1 MSASELPQGL
11 AAMPT
16 NPLASAMS
24 SMPSSLSTASAHSPA
39 RPTSPATP
47 PAPTTPPSTRRRAAR
62 LPSSRAWLVCGQWA
76 VTLLL
81 CAFLIVPIVMS
92 VLAGLTVNYFQGVA
106 SGLTLR
112 WLVEVWT
119 QYHASVF
126 LSLEVA
132 AATLAVTLVTGV
144 PAGYALARSRT
155 RFSRVVEE
163 LLVLPIALP
172 GLASALA
179 LLVVYGGFTMFRMS
193 VAFIVVGH
201 VVFTLPFMV
210 RAVAAVCAASDLRTL
225 EEGAAS
231 LGASFFQRFFTIVL
245 PNARP
250 GIVAGALAVLTLSI
264 GEFNLTW
271 MLHTPETKTLPV
283 GLADTYASLRIEV
296 GSAYT
301 ILFFI
306 MTMPL
311 LVAMQW
317 LGVDATGM
325 RHVRSLRNG
334 KRNAATPGDADDDT
348 AEPAPTAQAAQ
359 AAPAAPVAQG
369 TPQ

>member
-1 MSASELPQGL
+1 MTAPLSDSIDAGRNLAPRL
-11 AAMPT
+11 AALIAPRRL
-16 NPLASAMS
+16 LA
-24 SMPSSLSTASAHSPA
+24 LGQ
-39 RPTSPATP
+39 
-47 PAPTTPPSTRRRAAR
+47 
-62 LPSSRAWLVCGQWA
+62 WLVTFA
-76 VTLLL
+76 L
-81 CAFLIVPIVMS
+81 CAFLVVPVVMS
-92 VLAGLTVNYFQGVA
+92 VLAGLTVNYFRGVS

-112 WLVEVWT
+112 WLAQVWT
-119 QYHASVF
+119 QYHGSVV
-126 LSLEVA
+126 LSLEIA

-144 PAGYALARSRT
+144 PAAYALARSKT
-155 RFSRVVEE
+155 RLARIVEE

-179 LLVVYGGFTMFRMS
+179 LIVVYGGITAFRMS

-210 RAVAAVCAASDLRTL
+210 RAVAAVAASADLRTL

-231 LGASFFQRFFTIVL
+231 LGATFVQRFFTVVL
-245 PNARP
+245 PNLRP
-250 GIVAGALAVLTLSI
+250 GIVAGALAVVTLSV

-301 ILFFI
+301 ILFFA

-311 LVAMQW
+311 LVAMQR
-317 LGVDATGM
+317 LGGGQGEIM
-325 RHVRSLRNG
+325 RG
-334 KRNAATPGDADDDT
+334 ANAARAGQDKNKNENN
-348 AEPAPTAQAAQ
+348 AE
-359 AAPAAPVAQG
+359 
-369 TPQ
+369 

>member
-1 MSASELPQGL
+1 M
-11 AAMPT
+11 
-16 NPLASAMS
+16 NPLTDTV
-24 SMPSSLSTASAHSPA
+24 PSPA
-39 RPTSPATP
+39 SRPRPRP
-47 PAPTTPPSTRRRAAR
+47 
-62 LPSSRAWLVCGQWA
+62 LPRISSRALLAAGQWL

-81 CAFLIVPIVMS
+81 CAFLIVPVVMS
-92 VLAGLTVNYFQGVA
+92 IVAGLTVNYFKGVS

-112 WLVEVWT
+112 WLAEVWA
-119 QYHASVF
+119 QYNGSVL

-132 AATLAVTLVTGV
+132 ALTLAVTLITGV
-144 PAGYALARSRT
+144 PAGYALARSKT
-155 RFSRVVEE
+155 RAARFIEE

-179 LLVVYGGFTMFRMS
+179 LLVVYGGFTAFRMS
-193 VAFIVVGH
+193 VLFIVVGH

-210 RAVAAVCAASDLRTL
+210 RAVAAICASADLRTL

-231 LGASFFQRFFTIVL
+231 LGATFVQRFLTIVL

-271 MLHTPETKTLPV
+271 MLHTPDTKTLPV
-283 GLADTYASLRIEV
+283 GLADTYASLRIEI

-317 LGVDATGM
+317 FGVDATGQ
-325 RHVRSLRNG
+325 RNTTKPRRPRAANLPNPSSLSDES
-334 KRNAATPGDADDDT
+334 P
-348 AEPAPTAQAAQ
+348 
-359 AAPAAPVAQG
+359 
-369 TPQ
+369 

>member
-1 MSASELPQGL
+1 MNRL
-11 AAMPT
+11 ANAAPADR
-16 NPLASAMS
+16 PLSGFAQ
-24 SMPSSLSTASAHSPA
+24 SL
-39 RPTSPATP
+39 
-47 PAPTTPPSTRRRAAR
+47 APRKLLA
-62 LPSSRAWLVCGQWA
+62 LGQWLVTFGI
-76 VTLLL
+76 
-81 CAFLIVPIVMS
+81 CAFLVVPVVMS
-92 VLAGLTVNYFQGVA
+92 VLAGLTVNYFRGVS

-112 WLVEVWT
+112 WLVQVWQ
-119 QYHASVF
+119 QYHGSVW

-144 PAGYALARSRT
+144 PAAYALARSKT
-155 RFSRVVEE
+155 RWARLVEE

-179 LLVVYGGFTMFRMS
+179 LIVVYGGFTAFRMS
-193 VAFIVVGH
+193 IAFIVVGH

-210 RAVAAVCAASDLRTL
+210 RSVAAVAASADLRTL

-231 LGASFFQRFFTIVL
+231 LGATFAQRFFTVVL
-245 PNARP
+245 PNLKP
-250 GIVAGALAVLTLSI
+250 GIVAGALAVVTLSI

-301 ILFFI
+301 ILFFA

-311 LVAMQW
+311 LVAMQR
-317 LGVDATGM
+317 LGGGQVELMRRADAA
-325 RHVRSLRNG
+325 RQLKG
-334 KRNAATPGDADDDT
+334 KAD
-348 AEPAPTAQAAQ
+348 
-359 AAPAAPVAQG
+359 
-369 TPQ
+369 

>member
-1 MSASELPQGL
+1 MNRL
-11 AAMPT
+11 A
-16 NPLASAMS
+16 NPIRTEPRS
-24 SMPSSLSTASAHSPA
+24 STQT
-39 RPTSPATP
+39 RQ
-47 PAPTTPPSTRRRAAR
+47 PAPRKLLALA
-62 LPSSRAWLVCGQWA
+62 QWF
-76 VTLLL
+76 VTFGL
-81 CAFLIVPIVMS
+81 CAFLVVPVVMS
-92 VLAGLTVNYFQGVA
+92 VLAGLTVNYFRGLS

-112 WLVEVWT
+112 WLAQVWA
-119 QYHASVF
+119 QYHGSVL

-132 AATLAVTLVTGV
+132 AATLAITLVTGV
-144 PAGYALARSRT
+144 PAAYALARSKT
-155 RFSRVVEE
+155 RWARLVEE

-179 LLVVYGGFTMFRMS
+179 LIVVYGGFTAFRMS

-210 RAVAAVCAASDLRTL
+210 RAVAAVAASADLRTL

-231 LGASFFQRFFTIVL
+231 LGATFAQRFFTVVL
-245 PNARP
+245 PNLKP
-250 GIVAGALAVLTLSI
+250 GIVAGALAVVTLSI

-301 ILFFI
+301 ILFFA

-311 LVAMQW
+311 LVAMQR
-317 LGVDATGM
+317 LGGGQVELMRRADAA
-325 RHVRSLRNG
+325 R
-334 KRNAATPGDADDDT
+334 
-348 AEPAPTAQAAQ
+348 Q
-359 AAPAAPVAQG
+359 AQG
-369 TPQ
+369 KADSFSPHFPR

>member
-1 MSASELPQGL
+1 MNSIAHTTNAPQ
-11 AAMPT
+11 MQ
-16 NPLASAMS
+16 
-24 SMPSSLSTASAHSPA
+24 HK
-39 RPTSPATP
+39 
-47 PAPTTPPSTRRRAAR
+47 RAFT
-62 LPSSRAWLVCGQWA
+62 LPSLRAWLAAGQWT

-81 CAFLIVPIVMS
+81 CAFLIVPVVMS
-92 VLAGLTVNYFQGVA
+92 ILAGLTVNYFQGVA

-112 WLVEVWT
+112 WLGVVWT

-126 LSLEVA
+126 LSLEIA
-132 AATLAVTLVTGV
+132 LATLVITLLTGI
-144 PAGYALARSRT
+144 PAGYVLARSE
-155 RFSRVVEE
+155 SRASRIIEE
-163 LLVLPIALP
+163 FLVLPIALP

-193 VAFIVVGH
+193 IAFIVVGH

-210 RAVAAVCAASDLRTL
+210 RAVAAVCASSGLRTL

-231 LGASFFQRFFTIVL
+231 LGASFFQRFITIVL
-245 PNARP
+245 PNVRP
-250 GIVAGALAVLTLSI
+250 GIVAGALAVVTLSI

-283 GLADTYASLRIEV
+283 GLADTYASLRIEI

-317 LGVDATGM
+317 LGVDATGQ
-325 RHVRSLRNG
+325 RNTRQ
-334 KRNAATPGDADDDT
+334 KKARAVDT
-348 AEPAPTAQAAQ
+348 SSSSEDQP
-359 AAPAAPVAQG
+359 
-369 TPQ
+369 

>member
-1 MSASELPQGL
+1 MSGVSKPDNKTSMNSITAPVKQAAKPRAQRFRLPTSRTWL
-11 AAMPT
+11 AA
-16 NPLASAMS
+16 
-24 SMPSSLSTASAHSPA
+24 
-39 RPTSPATP
+39 
-47 PAPTTPPSTRRRAAR
+47 
-62 LPSSRAWLVCGQWA
+62 GQWF

-81 CAFLIVPIVMS
+81 CAFLIVPVVMS
-92 VLAGLTVNYFQGVA
+92 IMAGLTVNYFKGVS

-112 WLVEVWT
+112 WLSEVWT
-119 QYHASVF
+119 QYHGSVF

-132 AATLAVTLVTGV
+132 AATLLITLLTGV
-144 PAGYALARSRT
+144 PAGYVLARSKT
-155 RFSRVVEE
+155 RLSRIIEE
-163 LLVLPIALP
+163 FLVLPIALP

-210 RAVAAVCAASDLRTL
+210 RAVAAVCASSDLRTL

-231 LGASFFQRFFTIVL
+231 LGASFFQRFMTIVL

-271 MLHTPETKTLPV
+271 MLHTPDTKTLPV
-283 GLADTYASLRIEV
+283 GLADTYASLRIEI

-317 LGVDATGM
+317 LGVDATGQ
-325 RHVRSLRNG
+325 RSAG
-334 KRNAATPGDADDDT
+334 KRRTAASRSKPTPT
-348 AEPAPTAQAAQ
+348 S
-359 AAPAAPVAQG
+359 
-369 TPQ
+369 TP

>member
-1 MSASELPQGL
+1 MNSVAHTTNAPQIQHKRAFALPSLRTWL
-11 AAMPT
+11 AA
-16 NPLASAMS
+16 
-24 SMPSSLSTASAHSPA
+24 
-39 RPTSPATP
+39 
-47 PAPTTPPSTRRRAAR
+47 
-62 LPSSRAWLVCGQWA
+62 GQWL

-81 CAFLIVPIVMS
+81 CAFLIVPVVMS
-92 VLAGLTVNYFQGVA
+92 ILAGLTVNYFQGIA
-106 SGLTLR
+106 SGFTLR

-126 LSLEVA
+126 LSLEIA
-132 AATLAVTLVTGV
+132 LATLVITLLTGV
-144 PAGYALARSRT
+144 PAGYVLARSE
-155 RFSRVVEE
+155 SRAARIIEE
-163 LLVLPIALP
+163 FLVLPIALP

-210 RAVAAVCAASDLRTL
+210 RAVAAVCASAGLRTL

-231 LGASFFQRFFTIVL
+231 LGASFFQRFITIVL
-245 PNARP
+245 PNVRP
-250 GIVAGALAVLTLSI
+250 GIVAGALAVVTLSI

-283 GLADTYASLRIEV
+283 GLADTYASLRIEI

-317 LGVDATGM
+317 LGVDATGQ
-325 RHVRSLRNG
+325 RSARQ
-334 KRNAATPGDADDDT
+334 KKTRAIDT
-348 AEPAPTAQAAQ
+348 TSSAEDQS
-359 AAPAAPVAQG
+359 
-369 TPQ
+369 

>member
-1 MSASELPQGL
+1 MNLLADSSAAHRRSMPRL
-11 AAMPT
+11 AAL
-16 NPLASAMS
+16 LA
-24 SMPSSLSTASAHSPA
+24 PRKLLTVGG
-39 RPTSPATP
+39 
-47 PAPTTPPSTRRRAAR
+47 
-62 LPSSRAWLVCGQWA
+62 WLVTFG
-76 VTLLL
+76 L
-81 CAFLIVPIVMS
+81 CAFLVVPVVMS
-92 VLAGLTVNYFQGVA
+92 VLAGLTVNYFRGIS

-112 WLVEVWT
+112 WLEQVWT
-119 QYHASVF
+119 QYHGSVL

-132 AATLAVTLVTGV
+132 AATLVVTLLTGV
-144 PAGYALARSRT
+144 PAAYALARSKT
-155 RFSRVVEE
+155 RLARLVEE

-179 LLVVYGGFTMFRMS
+179 LIVVYGGFTAFRMS

-210 RAVAAVCAASDLRTL
+210 RAVAAVAASADLRTL

-231 LGASFFQRFFTIVL
+231 LGATFVQRFFTVVL
-245 PNARP
+245 PNLQP
-250 GIVAGALAVLTLSI
+250 GIVAGALAVVTLSI

-301 ILFFI
+301 ILFFA

-311 LVAMQW
+311 LVAMQRF
-317 LGVDATGM
+317 G
-325 RHVRSLRNG
+325 
-334 KRNAATPGDADDDT
+334 AAQGDAMRGIGAANGGNDKHGHDT
-348 AEPAPTAQAAQ
+348 E
-359 AAPAAPVAQG
+359 
-369 TPQ
+369 

>member
-1 MSASELPQGL
+1 MATGRLNGKKKLLMNSITATSQPAGERRSRVR
-11 AAMPT
+11 MPD
-16 NPLASAMS
+16 A
-24 SMPSSLSTASAHSPA
+24 
-39 RPTSPATP
+39 
-47 PAPTTPPSTRRRAAR
+47 
-62 LPSSRAWLVCGQWA
+62 RAWLAAGQWF
-76 VTLLL
+76 VTLSL
-81 CAFLIVPIVMS
+81 CAFLIVPVAMS
-92 VLAGLTVNYFQGVA
+92 ILAGLTVNYFKGIA
-106 SGLTLR
+106 SGFTLR
-112 WLVEVWT
+112 WLGEVWT
-119 QYHASVF
+119 QYHGSVF

-132 AATLAVTLVTGV
+132 AATLFITLLTGV
-144 PAGYALARSRT
+144 PAGYVLARSKT
-155 RFSRVVEE
+155 RLSRVIEE
-163 LLVLPIALP
+163 FLVLPIALP

-210 RAVAAVCAASDLRTL
+210 RAVAAVCASSDLRTL

-231 LGASFFQRFFTIVL
+231 LGASFMQRFVTIVL

-271 MLHTPETKTLPV
+271 MLHTPYAKTLPV
-283 GLADTYASLRIEV
+283 GLADTYASLRIDI

-317 LGVDATGM
+317 LGVDATGQ
-325 RHVRSLRNG
+325 
-334 KRNAATPGDADDDT
+334 RNAAKKRGAVSVSKSKTTP
-348 AEPAPTAQAAQ
+348 
-359 AAPAAPVAQG
+359 
-369 TPQ
+369 